1 MTIDA
6 SITVDSVVV
15 EHQTSSGPVR
25 ALDGVSFAV
34 DSGSS
39 VAITG
44 PSGGGK
50 STLLGV
56 IGGLAQPTSGTVR
69 IGDAQIS
76 ELSDRDRS
84 DFRRS
89 HIGFVYQADNL
100 LPFLTL
106 LENVGLQ
113 LALNEKP
120 SGTGR
125 SLAALA
131 DLGLAGLAYRLPDHV
146 SGGQRQ
152 REAVARAIVH
162 QPKIILADE
171 PTGALDTANAAG
183 VIDLLRA
190 MQREIGATLIMGE
203 LQTSPTPL
211 AGWTVRS
218 TFATDAFH
226 DRQLCLARPAPQP
239 ETQSHRTRRDD
250 ARDRPVLG
258 GLVLHRRFLCDH
270 DRARDCS
277 HPDRY
282 ATGSLRSAGQS
293 GAPHRANHAIA
304 AATGSA
310 RARHPRL
317 GKQQF
322 PSRQ

>member
-1 MTIDA
+1 VSADA

-69 IGDAQIS
+69 IGDSQIS
-76 ELSDRDRS
+76 ELSDGDRS

-89 HIGFVYQADNL
+89 HVGFVYQADNL

-113 LALNEKP
+113 LALNGKS
-120 SGTGR
+120 SGTGK
-125 SLAALA
+125 SLAMLA
-131 DLGLAGLAYRLPDHV
+131 ELGLAGLAYRLPDHL

-152 REAVARAIVH
+152 RAAVARAIVH

-183 VIDLLRA
+183 VIDLLLA
-190 MQREIGATLIMGE
+190 MQREIGATLIMV
-203 LQTSPTPL
+203 T
-211 AGWTVRS
+211 
-218 TFATDAFH
+218 H
-226 DRQLCLARPAPQP
+226 DRNAARRLDRQI
-239 ETQSHRTRRDD
+239 HLRDG
-250 ARDRPVLG
+250 RV
-258 GLVLHRRFLCDH
+258 
-270 DRARDCS
+270 S
-277 HPDRY
+277 
-282 ATGSLRSAGQS
+282 
-293 GAPHRANHAIA
+293 
-304 AATGSA
+304 
-310 RARHPRL
+310 
-317 GKQQF
+317 
-322 PSRQ
+322 

>member
-1 MTIDA
+1 VTIDI
-6 SITVDSVVV
+6 SIAVDSVVV

-25 ALDGVSFAV
+25 ALDGVSFTV

-69 IGDAQIS
+69 IGHVQIS
-76 ELSDRDRS
+76 ELSERDRS

-106 LENVGLQ
+106 LENVELQ
-113 LALNEKP
+113 LALNEMS

-152 REAVARAIVH
+152 RAAVARAIVH
-162 QPKIILADE
+162 QPTIILADE

-183 VIDLLRA
+183 VIDLLLA
-190 MQREIGATLIMGE
+190 MQREIGATLIMV
-203 LQTSPTPL
+203 T
-211 AGWTVRS
+211 
-218 TFATDAFH
+218 H
-226 DRQLCLARPAPQP
+226 DRDAARRLDRQI
-239 ETQSHRTRRDD
+239 HLRDG
-250 ARDRPVLG
+250 RV
-258 GLVLHRRFLCDH
+258 
-270 DRARDCS
+270 S
-277 HPDRY
+277 
-282 ATGSLRSAGQS
+282 
-293 GAPHRANHAIA
+293 
-304 AATGSA
+304 
-310 RARHPRL
+310 
-317 GKQQF
+317 
-322 PSRQ
+322 

>member
-1 MTIDA
+1 VTIDA

-25 ALDGVSFAV
+25 ALDGVSFTV

-76 ELSDRDRS
+76 ELSDHDRS

-113 LALNEKP
+113 LALNEKS
-120 SGTGR
+120 SGTRR

-152 REAVARAIVH
+152 RAAVARAIVH

-171 PTGALDTANAAG
+171 PTGALDTRNAAG

-190 MQREIGATLIMGE
+190 MQREIGATLIMV
-203 LQTSPTPL
+203 T
-211 AGWTVRS
+211 
-218 TFATDAFH
+218 H
-226 DRQLCLARPAPQP
+226 DRDAARRLDRQI
-239 ETQSHRTRRDD
+239 HLRD
-250 ARDRPVLG
+250 G
-258 GLVLHRRFLCDH
+258 RF
-270 DRARDCS
+270 S
-277 HPDRY
+277 
-282 ATGSLRSAGQS
+282 
-293 GAPHRANHAIA
+293 
-304 AATGSA
+304 
-310 RARHPRL
+310 
-317 GKQQF
+317 
-322 PSRQ
+322 